1 MVVPRPSLQFYHWPQ
16 PNFLDYFPT
25 PLHPHAHFA
34 NFRAISLSTAKIPT
48 PLKFATTSSTFSD
61 YPKHL
66 PIEDEILIHY
76 LKHLQ
81 PIHTPPPSIPPPPPQ
96 KSPSL
101 LPSGHIKALNATFR
115 QILSTTTTFDRHPRS
130 ISRLYCQHLFKP
142 PPPRACY
149 HSRLTAFPRRMNFF
163 HSNWIRVC
171 WVIQIRP
178 ANLIRFKF

>member
-142 PPPRACY
+142 PPSSMLSQSP
-149 HSRLTAFPRRMNFF
+149 HRLPPQNELL
-163 HSNWIRVC
+163 
-171 WVIQIRP
+171 P
-178 ANLIRFKF
+178 L